1 MDVHSLKSPWN
12 STGILS
18 RFCFV
23 VVVLLSRARLKS
35 IISLKKLKIVNEFYG
50 QAVIILAFPKTGYIR
65 ILI

>member
-12 STGILS
+12 STGTLS
-18 RFCFV
+18 SFSFV

-50 QAVIILAFPKTGYIR
+50 QAVIILAFPKTGYIQ